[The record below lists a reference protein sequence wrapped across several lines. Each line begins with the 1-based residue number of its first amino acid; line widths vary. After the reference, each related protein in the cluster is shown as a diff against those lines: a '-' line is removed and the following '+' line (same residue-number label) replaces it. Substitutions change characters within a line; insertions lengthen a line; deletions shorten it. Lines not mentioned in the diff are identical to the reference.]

1 MTRLGSSRD
10 NSDESVRTG
19 ERGVSNVIRNI
30 VGSDKAHER
39 FLAFS
44 VFVNILLGA
53 LLYSSWKDLQT
64 QIWLRSDSLTKENAE
79 IRGHVIAIE
88 DLIQAYG
95 MGKNIPRPPP
105 VKEELHK

>member
-1 MTRLGSSRD
+1 MTRFGSSRD

-30 VGSDKAHER
+30 VGSDKAQER

-64 QIWLRSDSLTKENAE
+64 QVWLRSDSLTKENAE